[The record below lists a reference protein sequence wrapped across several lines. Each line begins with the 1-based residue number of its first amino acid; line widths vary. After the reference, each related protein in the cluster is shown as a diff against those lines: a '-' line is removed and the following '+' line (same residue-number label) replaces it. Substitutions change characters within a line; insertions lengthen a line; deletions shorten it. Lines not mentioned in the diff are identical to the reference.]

1 MVKLETQP
9 LVIKEQDEIMYSHV
23 KGQIPDIPI
32 QTKLNLGIYQM
43 SLSKKLN
50 RPFSNLLKRLEE
62 ELARSSLLTYRF
74 SDSAQYDL
82 CGSSRLLFDF

>member
-1 MVKLETQP
+1 
-9 LVIKEQDEIMYSHV
+9 
-23 KGQIPDIPI
+23 
-32 QTKLNLGIYQM
+32 M